1 MLSGFVV
8 LFPVNVLHAVFV
20 MILNHRPE
28 FINDP
33 ICSIRFRS
41 IYSVCICFLV
51 SSYLSALML

>member
-20 MILNHRPE
+20 MILNYRPE

-51 SSYLSALML
+51 VVIFRR

>member
-8 LFPVNVLHAVFV
+8 LFPENALRAGLALF
-20 MILNHRPE
+20 LNKGPDS
-28 FINDP
+28 IIDP

-51 SSYLSALML
+51 VVIFRR